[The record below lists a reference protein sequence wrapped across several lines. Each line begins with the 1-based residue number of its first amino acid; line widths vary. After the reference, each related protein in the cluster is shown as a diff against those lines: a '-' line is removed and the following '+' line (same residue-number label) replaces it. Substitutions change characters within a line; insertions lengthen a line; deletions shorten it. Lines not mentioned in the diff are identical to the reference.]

1 MYNKLV
7 RDNIP
12 DIIKK
17 NGATPIVRILDDE
30 EYFKELNRK
39 LKEELNEYL
48 DGDNDVRIAV
58 RQKNGVMT
66 AKNLSVGVEEI
77 IELSRVTYFGFYSE
91 KMKPLADLSGAEA
104 EIFIPRV
111 DVVSTVT

>member
-48 DGDNDVRIAV
+48 DGNDI
-58 RQKNGVMT
+58 
-66 AKNLSVGVEEI
+66 EE
-77 IELSRVTYFGFYSE
+77 
-91 KMKPLADLSGAEA
+91 LADLYAVMLAILDYKKMSLMEFDIIRKMKVEKRGAFKNKIYLESV
-104 EIFIPRV
+104 I
-111 DVVSTVT
+111 DNK

>member
-1 MYNKLV
+1 MIILTNKLV

-48 DGDNDVRIAV
+48 DGNDI
-58 RQKNGVMT
+58 
-66 AKNLSVGVEEI
+66 EE
-77 IELSRVTYFGFYSE
+77 
-91 KMKPLADLSGAEA
+91 LADLYEVMLAILDYKKMSLMEFDIIRKMKVEKRGAFKNKIYLESV
-104 EIFIPRV
+104 I
-111 DVVSTVT
+111 DNK

>member
-7 RDNIP
+7 RANIP

-48 DGDNDVRIAV
+48 DGNDI
-58 RQKNGVMT
+58 
-66 AKNLSVGVEEI
+66 EE
-77 IELSRVTYFGFYSE
+77 
-91 KMKPLADLSGAEA
+91 LADLYEVMLAILDYKKMSLMEFDIIRKMEVEKRGAFKNKIYLESV
-104 EIFIPRV
+104 I
-111 DVVSTVT
+111 DNK

>member
-48 DGDNDVRIAV
+48 DGNDI
-58 RQKNGVMT
+58 
-66 AKNLSVGVEEI
+66 EE
-77 IELSRVTYFGFYSE
+77 
-91 KMKPLADLSGAEA
+91 LADLYEVMLAILDYKKMSLMEFDIIRKMKVEKRGA
-104 EIFIPRV
+104 FINKIYLESV
-111 DVVSTVT
+111 IDNK

>member
-48 DGDNDVRIAV
+48 DGNDI
-58 RQKNGVMT
+58 
-66 AKNLSVGVEEI
+66 EE
-77 IELSRVTYFGFYSE
+77 
-91 KMKPLADLSGAEA
+91 LADLYEVMLAILDYKKMSLMEFDIIRKMKVEQRGAFKNKIYLESV
-104 EIFIPRV
+104 I
-111 DVVSTVT
+111 DNK

>member
-1 MYNKLV
+1 MPCYDKLV

-48 DGDNDVRIAV
+48 DGNDI
-58 RQKNGVMT
+58 
-66 AKNLSVGVEEI
+66 EE
-77 IELSRVTYFGFYSE
+77 
-91 KMKPLADLSGAEA
+91 LADLYEVMLAILDYKKMSLMEFDIIRKMKVEKRGAFKNKIYLESV
-104 EIFIPRV
+104 I
-111 DVVSTVT
+111 DNK

>member
-17 NGATPIVRILDDE
+17 NGATPIIRILDDE

-48 DGDNDVRIAV
+48 DGNDI
-58 RQKNGVMT
+58 
-66 AKNLSVGVEEI
+66 
-77 IELSRVTYFGFYSE
+77 
-91 KMKPLADLSGAEA
+91 
-104 EIFIPRV
+104 
-111 DVVSTVT
+111 

>member
-7 RDNIP
+7 RDNIH

-48 DGDNDVRIAV
+48 DGNDI
-58 RQKNGVMT
+58 
-66 AKNLSVGVEEI
+66 EE
-77 IELSRVTYFGFYSE
+77 
-91 KMKPLADLSGAEA
+91 LADLYEVMLAILDYKKMSLMEFDIIRKMKVEKRGAFKNKIYLESV
-104 EIFIPRV
+104 I
-111 DVVSTVT
+111 DNK

>member
-48 DGDNDVRIAV
+48 DGNDI
-58 RQKNGVMT
+58 
-66 AKNLSVGVEEI
+66 EE
-77 IELSRVTYFGFYSE
+77 
-91 KMKPLADLSGAEA
+91 LADLYEVMLAILDYKKMSLMEFDIIRKMKLEKRGAFKNKIYLESV
-104 EIFIPRV
+104 I
-111 DVVSTVT
+111 DNK

>member
-39 LKEELNEYL
+39 LKEELIEYL
-48 DGDNDVRIAV
+48 DGNDI
-58 RQKNGVMT
+58 
-66 AKNLSVGVEEI
+66 EE
-77 IELSRVTYFGFYSE
+77 
-91 KMKPLADLSGAEA
+91 LADLYEVILAILYYKKMSLMEFDIIRKMKVEKRGAFKNKIYLESV
-104 EIFIPRV
+104 I
-111 DVVSTVT
+111 DNK

>member
-7 RDNIP
+7 RDNIT

-48 DGDNDVRIAV
+48 DGNDI
-58 RQKNGVMT
+58 
-66 AKNLSVGVEEI
+66 EE
-77 IELSRVTYFGFYSE
+77 
-91 KMKPLADLSGAEA
+91 LADLYEVMLAILDYKKMSLMEFDIIRKMKVEKRGAFKNKIYLESV
-104 EIFIPRV
+104 I
-111 DVVSTVT
+111 DNK

>member
-12 DIIKK
+12 DILKK

-48 DGDNDVRIAV
+48 DGNDI
-58 RQKNGVMT
+58 
-66 AKNLSVGVEEI
+66 EE
-77 IELSRVTYFGFYSE
+77 
-91 KMKPLADLSGAEA
+91 LADLYEVMLAILDYKKMSLMEFDIIRKMKVEKRGAFKNKIYLESV
-104 EIFIPRV
+104 I
-111 DVVSTVT
+111 DNK

>member
-48 DGDNDVRIAV
+48 DGNDI
-58 RQKNGVMT
+58 
-66 AKNLSVGVEEI
+66 EEI
-77 IELSRVTYFGFYSE
+77 EDLYEVMLAIVDYKKMSLMEFDIIR
-91 KMKPLADLSGAEA
+91 KMKVEKRGAFKNKIYLESV
-104 EIFIPRV
+104 I
-111 DVVSTVT
+111 DNK

>member
-48 DGDNDVRIAV
+48 DGNDI
-58 RQKNGVMT
+58 
-66 AKNLSVGVEEI
+66 EE
-77 IELSRVTYFGFYSE
+77 
-91 KMKPLADLSGAEA
+91 LADLYEVMLAILDYKKMSLMEFDIIRKMKVEKRGAFKNKIYLESV
-104 EIFIPRV
+104 I
-111 DVVSTVT
+111 DNK

>member
-17 NGATPIVRILDDE
+17 NGATTIVRILDDE

-48 DGDNDVRIAV
+48 DGNDI
-58 RQKNGVMT
+58 
-66 AKNLSVGVEEI
+66 EE
-77 IELSRVTYFGFYSE
+77 
-91 KMKPLADLSGAEA
+91 LADLYEVMLAILDYKKMSLMEFDIIRKMKVEKRGAFKNKIYLESV
-104 EIFIPRV
+104 I
-111 DVVSTVT
+111 DNK

>member
-1 MYNKLV
+1 MYNKVV

-48 DGDNDVRIAV
+48 DGNDI
-58 RQKNGVMT
+58 
-66 AKNLSVGVEEI
+66 EE
-77 IELSRVTYFGFYSE
+77 
-91 KMKPLADLSGAEA
+91 LADLYEVMLAILDYKKMSLMEFDIIRKMKVEKRGAFKNKIYLESV
-104 EIFIPRV
+104 I
-111 DVVSTVT
+111 DNK

>member
-48 DGDNDVRIAV
+48 DGNDI
-58 RQKNGVMT
+58 
-66 AKNLSVGVEEI
+66 EE
-77 IELSRVTYFGFYSE
+77 
-91 KMKPLADLSGAEA
+91 LADLYEVMLAILDYKKMSLMEFDIIRKMKVEKRGAFKNKMYLESV
-104 EIFIPRV
+104 I
-111 DVVSTVT
+111 DNK

>member
-17 NGATPIVRILDDE
+17 NGATPIIRILDDE

-48 DGDNDVRIAV
+48 DGNDI
-58 RQKNGVMT
+58 
-66 AKNLSVGVEEI
+66 EE
-77 IELSRVTYFGFYSE
+77 
-91 KMKPLADLSGAEA
+91 LADLYEVMLAILDYKKMSLMEFDIIRKMKVEKRGAFKNKIYLESV
-104 EIFIPRV
+104 I
-111 DVVSTVT
+111 DNK

>member
-48 DGDNDVRIAV
+48 DGNDI
-58 RQKNGVMT
+58 
-66 AKNLSVGVEEI
+66 EEI
-77 IELSRVTYFGFYSE
+77 IKAFDVAKNIKNKPTAIIAKTVKGKGVGFME
-91 KMKPLADLSGAEA
+91 NQAGWHGKAPNDEQLECAIKEFEGE
-104 EIFIPRV
+104 V
-111 DVVSTVT
+111 

>member
-48 DGDNDVRIAV
+48 DGNDI
-58 RQKNGVMT
+58 
-66 AKNLSVGVEEI
+66 EE
-77 IELSRVTYFGFYSE
+77 
-91 KMKPLADLSGAEA
+91 LADLYEVMLAILDYKKMSLMEFDIIRKMKVEKRGAFKNKIYLD
-104 EIFIPRV
+104 IFII
-111 DVVSTVT
+111 DAKNINKE

>member
-17 NGATPIVRILDDE
+17 NGATPIVRLLDDE

-48 DGDNDVRIAV
+48 DGNDI
-58 RQKNGVMT
+58 
-66 AKNLSVGVEEI
+66 EE
-77 IELSRVTYFGFYSE
+77 
-91 KMKPLADLSGAEA
+91 LADLYEVMLAILDYKKMSLMEFDIIRKMKVEKRGAFKNKIYLESV
-104 EIFIPRV
+104 I
-111 DVVSTVT
+111 DNK

>member
-48 DGDNDVRIAV
+48 DGNDIEERADLYE
-58 RQKNGVMT
+58 VML
-66 AKNLSVGVEEI
+66 AILDYKKMSLMEFDI
-77 IELSRVTYFGFYSE
+77 IR
-91 KMKPLADLSGAEA
+91 KMKVEKRGAFKNKIYLESV
-104 EIFIPRV
+104 I
-111 DVVSTVT
+111 DNK

>member
-48 DGDNDVRIAV
+48 DGNDI
-58 RQKNGVMT
+58 
-66 AKNLSVGVEEI
+66 EE
-77 IELSRVTYFGFYSE
+77 
-91 KMKPLADLSGAEA
+91 LADLYEVMLAILDYKKMSLMEFDIIRKMKV
-104 EIFIPRV
+104 EKIK
-111 DVVSTVT
+111 

>member
-39 LKEELNEYL
+39 LEEELNEYL
-48 DGDNDVRIAV
+48 DGNDI
-58 RQKNGVMT
+58 
-66 AKNLSVGVEEI
+66 EE
-77 IELSRVTYFGFYSE
+77 
-91 KMKPLADLSGAEA
+91 LADLYEVMLAILDYKKMSLMEFDIIRKMKVEKRGAFKNKIYLESV
-104 EIFIPRV
+104 I
-111 DVVSTVT
+111 DNK

>member
-12 DIIKK
+12 YIIKK

-48 DGDNDVRIAV
+48 DGNDI
-58 RQKNGVMT
+58 
-66 AKNLSVGVEEI
+66 EE
-77 IELSRVTYFGFYSE
+77 
-91 KMKPLADLSGAEA
+91 LADLYEVMLAILDYKKMSLMEFDIIRKMKVEKRGAFKNKIYLESV
-104 EIFIPRV
+104 I
-111 DVVSTVT
+111 DNK

>member
-48 DGDNDVRIAV
+48 DGNDI
-58 RQKNGVMT
+58 
-66 AKNLSVGVEEI
+66 EEI
-77 IELSRVTYFGFYSE
+77 ADLYEVMLAILDYKKMSLMEFDIIR
-91 KMKPLADLSGAEA
+91 KMKVEKRGAFKNKIYLESV
-104 EIFIPRV
+104 I
-111 DVVSTVT
+111 DNK

>member
-17 NGATPIVRILDDE
+17 NGATPIVRILDVE

-48 DGDNDVRIAV
+48 DGNDI
-58 RQKNGVMT
+58 
-66 AKNLSVGVEEI
+66 EE
-77 IELSRVTYFGFYSE
+77 
-91 KMKPLADLSGAEA
+91 LADLYEVMLAILDYKKMSLMEFDIIRKMKVEKRGAFKNKIYLESV
-104 EIFIPRV
+104 INNK
-111 DVVSTVT
+111 

>member
-12 DIIKK
+12 NIIKK

-48 DGDNDVRIAV
+48 DGNDI
-58 RQKNGVMT
+58 
-66 AKNLSVGVEEI
+66 EE
-77 IELSRVTYFGFYSE
+77 
-91 KMKPLADLSGAEA
+91 LADLYEVMLAVLDYKKMSLMEFDIIRKMKVEKRGAFKNKIYLESV
-104 EIFIPRV
+104 I
-111 DVVSTVT
+111 DNK

>member
-48 DGDNDVRIAV
+48 DGNDI
-58 RQKNGVMT
+58 
-66 AKNLSVGVEEI
+66 EE
-77 IELSRVTYFGFYSE
+77 
-91 KMKPLADLSGAEA
+91 LADLYEVMLAILDYKKMSLIEFDIIRKMKVEKRGAFKNKIYLESV
-104 EIFIPRV
+104 I
-111 DVVSTVT
+111 DNK

>member
-48 DGDNDVRIAV
+48 DGNDI
-58 RQKNGVMT
+58 
-66 AKNLSVGVEEI
+66 EE
-77 IELSRVTYFGFYSE
+77 
-91 KMKPLADLSGAEA
+91 LADLYEVMLAILDYKKISLMEFDIIRKMKVEKRGAFKNKIYLESV
-104 EIFIPRV
+104 I
-111 DVVSTVT
+111 DNK

>member
-12 DIIKK
+12 EKKKK

-48 DGDNDVRIAV
+48 DGNDI
-58 RQKNGVMT
+58 
-66 AKNLSVGVEEI
+66 EE
-77 IELSRVTYFGFYSE
+77 
-91 KMKPLADLSGAEA
+91 LADLYEVMLAILDYKKMSLMEFDIIRKMKVEKRGAFKNKIYLESV
-104 EIFIPRV
+104 I
-111 DVVSTVT
+111 DNK